1 MTTFVQP
8 RMGHAQT
15 YLSRQV
21 TDRFWVIDR
30 AMFAL
35 SPYLTWD
42 ESERIALELERMAES
57 KWEGNFTHEDA
68 YNWLAMMIGS
78 ERYAAVTQCWNID
91 NQQAI
96 QRVNAPETLRDAWIH
111 PVSMYE
117 ATPEEVAAN
126 PKNYILIKTTKDSA
140 QGLYQNDAEYGLR
153 RK

>member
-15 YLSRQV
+15 YVSKKV
-21 TDRFWVIDR
+21 TDRFWIIDR

-42 ESERIALELERMAES
+42 ESERIAMELERMAES

-68 YNWLAMMIGS
+68 YNWLAMMIGAD
-78 ERYAAVTQCWNID
+78 RYAAVTQMWNLD

-96 QRVNAPETLRDAWIH
+96 QRVMAPETLRDAWVH
-111 PVSMYE
+111 VLSMQE
-117 ATPEEVAAN
+117 GTDEEVRAN
-126 PKNYILIKTTKDSA
+126 PNNYILIKTTRDSA
-140 QGLYQNDAEYGLR
+140 QDQYTNDAEHGLR
-153 RK
+153 TR